1 MGGGFTTQQ
10 GIDVFLAVA
19 RLSSISAAAQ
29 ALYITQPAVSRHL
42 RALEEAL
49 GCSLVIRGRGQ
60 RRVELTDR
68 GRDFVRV
75 AEKWRLLWLEAR
87 EVADRDRTQALR
99 VASVGSLVS
108 YLLPPVFRE
117 FLAPGRALTFH
128 NYHSQEAY
136 DYVAQGLADI
146 ALISDHMYHPQVE
159 TIPAFRSAMVLLA
172 GPELPWPE
180 RVHPS
185 RLDPSRELRLPWN
198 PEYDLWHS
206 FWFSTAA
213 VPRAVLDQ
221 MSLLEEFFSWQDSWR
236 DSWAIAPALVAV
248 PLSKKLGLTVRRIEN
263 GPADEII
270 YYLLGPRRKDELTL
284 AFLTCLDREL
294 DRRPEVES
302 LLHIRQRELP

>member
-1 MGGGFTTQQ
+1 MGGGFTTHQ

-19 RLSSISAAAQ
+19 RLGSISAAAQ

-60 RRVELTDR
+60 R
-68 GRDFVRV
+68 
-75 AEKWRLLWLEAR
+75 R

>member
-19 RLSSISAAAQ
+19 RLGSISAAAQ

-60 RRVELTDR
+60 R
-68 GRDFVRV
+68 
-75 AEKWRLLWLEAR
+75 R

-270 YYLLGPRRKDELTL
+270 YYLLGHLLGPRRKDELTL